1 MKNQDLYSK
10 GFNEG
15 IRTAIVILKSK
26 GYDRTLSILNR
37 MLEISQSRPSEILQ
51 DQEGHDTSKEVI

>member
-26 GYDRTLSILNR
+26 GYDRTLSILNK
-37 MLEISQSRPSEILQ
+37 MLEVSQSRPPEILQ
-51 DQEGHDTSKEVI
+51 DRGGHDTPKGGK